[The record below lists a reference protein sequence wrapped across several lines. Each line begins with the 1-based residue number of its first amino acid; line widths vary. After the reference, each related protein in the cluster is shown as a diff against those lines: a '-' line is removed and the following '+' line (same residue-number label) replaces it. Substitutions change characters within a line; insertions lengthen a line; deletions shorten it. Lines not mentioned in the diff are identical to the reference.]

1 MSARCASKSSKTH
14 TRMTALNPDR
24 ARIREFLNG
33 SGVPLAFDSSP
44 LLTALGTTIISA
56 GDGRIV
62 LRFEPEPLFLQGASV
77 VQGGAV
83 SAMLDFAMAAAI
95 MTTLDDTV
103 HFATASL
110 TVSFLA
116 AVKPGRL
123 LAEGEVDRLGRRN
136 GFARAHLH
144 AEGSDTILAT
154 ASSVLTLIAP
164 PA

>member
-1 MSARCASKSSKTH
+1 
-14 TRMTALNPDR
+14 MTAQNPDR
-24 ARIREFLNG
+24 ERIREFLNA
-33 SGVPLAFDSSP
+33 PETPMAFDTSP
-44 LLTALGTTIISA
+44 LLAALGTSILDA
-56 GDGRIV
+56 GNGRIV
-62 LRFEPEPLFLQGASV
+62 LRFEPDVIFLQGANA

-95 MTTLDDTV
+95 MTRLDDTI

-136 GFARAHLH
+136 GFARASLRG
-144 AEGSDTILAT
+144 EGDDTILAT
-154 ASSVLTLIAP
+154 ASSVLTLLP
-164 PA
+164 PQS